1 MRRLA
6 RTLVALG
13 AATVGVLGVTAAP
26 SSAQDAPESTAA
38 PIDVIDATGLF
49 DPIVVDFVHSSIDK
63 AERDGAQVLVIR
75 INSKGAVVSDAE
87 MARLARRIK
96 GASVPIGIW
105 VGPSGARAL
114 GAPGQLL
121 AAADVTG
128 MAPGTRI
135 GDFGDPLAAE
145 GVDFDFGS
153 ATERLQSFTIG
164 ADEARNAGAL
174 KLGVD
179 DRGTP
184 TLGDFVVVLDGVT
197 ARGRTLETAEVVEI
211 NGQPRRQIPQE
222 LPRRS
227 TKLPLFSGMAHS
239 IASPP
244 VAYLLLLVGLS
255 LLVFEFFTAGVGVA
269 GVVGAL
275 SLLASL
281 YGLATLPTNWWAV
294 GILVASAVAYAI
306 DVQTGVPRF
315 WTGVGTLL
323 LVIGSLSIYD
333 GLSVG
338 WVALVGGLV
347 GMLLAYIVGMPTMVR
362 TRFATPT
369 IGREW
374 MIGEI
379 GEAEVAVD
387 PEGVVSVQGAKWR
400 ARTNRA
406 TPISR
411 GGRVR
416 VVAIDGVTLEVEPE
430 EGGARDYRER
440 RSATPGDLP
449 DAPRAGEAVES
460 AN

>member
-1 MRRLA
+1 VLRRLP
-6 RTLVALG
+6 RALG
-13 AATVGVLGVTAAP
+13 ALRATTLLALIALALGAGLPKPA
-26 SSAQDAPESTAA
+26 SAQSSSTASS

-49 DPIVVDFVHSSIDK
+49 DPIVVSFVEQSVDK

-75 INSKGAVVSDAE
+75 LNTKGSVVPREDIAKLA
-87 MARLARRIK
+87 ARLHDAK
-96 GASVPIGIW
+96 VPVAIW

-135 GDFGDPLAAE
+135 GNFGAPLDTP
-145 GVDFDFGS
+145 GLDLDFGS
-153 ATERLQSFTIG
+153 GTGRLRSFTMG
-164 ADEARNAGAL
+164 ADEARATGAL
-174 KLGVD
+174 KTGVD

-184 TLGDFVVVLDGVT
+184 TLGDFVVVLDGVN
-197 ARGRTLETAEVVEI
+197 ARGRTLDTAEVVEI
-211 NGQPRRQIPQE
+211 DGQPRRQIPKD
-222 LPRRS
+222 LARRS
-227 TKLPLFSGMAHS
+227 AKLPLFDGLAHS

-255 LLVFEFFTAGVGVA
+255 LIVFEFFTAGVGIA

-275 SLLASL
+275 SLLAAC

-294 GILVASAVAYAI
+294 AILVASSLAYAV

-315 WTGVGTLL
+315 WTGVGTVL
-323 LVIGSLSIYD
+323 LVVGSLTLYD
-333 GLSVG
+333 GLSLS
-338 WVALVGGLV
+338 WIALLAGIG
-347 GMLLAYIVGMPTMVR
+347 GMLLAYLVGMPTMVR

-374 MIGEI
+374 MIGEL

-387 PEGVVSVQGAKWR
+387 PEGVVAVRGARWR

-406 TPISR
+406 TPIAR

-440 RSATPGDLP
+440 ARS
-449 DAPRAGEAVES
+449 
-460 AN
+460 